1 MSDWQPRQS
10 LMQPH
15 RGYSGGSYSLLMTE
29 NSRELPKKR
38 VGAGV
43 AIIDEYLRIL
53 LVEPT
58 YKDTWEVP
66 GGTVELG
73 ESPREGARRECFEEL
88 GFNVEIGGLLA
99 IDWVT
104 QGRTSGDG
112 LMLMYAT
119 GPVDSSQII
128 LPPEELRFW
137 EWCDRFAVSARVKDF
152 QALRI
157 FAALDALRDGSF
169 LELENGYLT

>member
-1 MSDWQPRQS
+1 MN
-10 LMQPH
+10 
-15 RGYSGGSYSLLMTE
+15 E

-43 AIIDEYLRIL
+43 LIVDEKLRTL

-66 GGTVELG
+66 GGMVELN
-73 ESPREGARRECFEEL
+73 ESPREAARRECLEEL
-88 GFNVEIGGLLA
+88 GFHVEIGRLLV

-104 QGRTSGDG
+104 QGRTPGDG

-119 GPVDSSQII
+119 GPVDTSQII
-128 LPPEELRFW
+128 LPEEELRSW
-137 EWCDRFAVSARVKDF
+137 MWCDREDVLVRVKGF
-152 QALRI
+152 QASRI
-157 FAALDALRDGSF
+157 FAALDALRDGTF
-169 LELENGYLT
+169 LELENGNLR